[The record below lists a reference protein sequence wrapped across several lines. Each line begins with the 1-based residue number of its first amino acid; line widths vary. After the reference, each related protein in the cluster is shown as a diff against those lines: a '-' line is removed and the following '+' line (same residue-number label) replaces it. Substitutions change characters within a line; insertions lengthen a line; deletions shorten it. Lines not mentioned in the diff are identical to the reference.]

1 MVLKCDG
8 CIYEPHCPS
17 EVHCQG
23 CARIYVDKW
32 TAKPD
37 VFSGR
42 TIWINPH
49 YNEPVEDNPPCYLPE
64 KDNPYPLC
72 VGRGM
77 KACAHCT
84 LWGDYDPDENESRV
98 NRPLTRSQM
107 VEMNGQPVWCE
118 EMGLWAILYIE
129 DGGVWCGIPFI
140 TGVYGL
146 EFGVATQFNYN
157 VQDRNLTLYKYKP
170 AEEKEG

>member
-1 MVLKCDG
+1 MKYPIGTRVRVVNCYSGGEFRNGDIVQIA
-8 CIYEPHCPS
+8 CIGPNYYGAVSPHDNLIWYLQED
-17 EVHCQG
+17 EVEL
-23 CARIYVDKW
+23 V
-32 TAKPD
+32 
-37 VFSGR
+37 
-42 TIWINPH
+42 
-49 YNEPVEDNPPCYLPE
+49 NENPPCYLPE
-64 KDNPYPLC
+64 ENNPYPLC

-84 LWGDYDPDENESRV
+84 LWSDYDPDENESRV

-107 VEMNGQPVWCE
+107 IEMNGQPVWCE

-146 EFGVATQFNYN
+146 ELGVATKF
-157 VQDRNLTLYKYKP
+157 DEMRAHAPSITDKF
-170 AEEKEG
+170 GRG